1 MAIRNWGSEQV
12 VNTNTPLNQNQPRIA
27 AMPDGGFVVVWT
39 DADPAG
45 GDGSGSS
52 IKLQRFDASGVRVGL
67 ETLVNTTTPGS
78 QVSADVAVLDNGS
91 FVVAWNDFDTSD
103 IRFRR
108 FAADGTAIDIVD
120 GLAVGTGVNV
130 QGPAI
135 VATAGGGFALAY
147 NEFSGASRDDKLIF
161 IDANGTPG
169 AVNDIAA
176 SANDEELP
184 DLAMFSD
191 GSFVAVWE
199 DSDTGFIR
207 KALLTSAGVL
217 VGGSTTN
224 VSNTGGVTH
233 DGPKVA
239 VLAND
244 GFVVT
249 WQDNSDQLP
258 DDQGTAVHAQM
269 FDAAGV
275 EIGTEVVVNTA
286 IAGSQG
292 GPAVVAMP
300 NGGYAIVW
308 TGTDTHGQLFDAFG
322 ARIGTEFIVSTT
334 TANFQA
340 NAQITVL
347 ADGRL
352 AVVWTDGS
360 ATGDDTSFAA
370 VRMQII
376 DPRDGVVTGTANGEV
391 LFGHD
396 EVADDIN
403 ALGGDDTLNGLAG
416 ADIMYG
422 GQGDDIYVVD
432 NEADQAVELFANGT
446 DHVQS
451 SASFTLRDQVE
462 NLTLT
467 GAAAVNATGNSS
479 ANILI
484 GNGAA
489 NVLDGLGGAD
499 QMTGG
504 GGNDTYRVDDAGDT
518 VTELSGGGDD
528 LVVSA
533 VTFTLGSNLE
543 RLALSGGANVAGI
556 GNSLANVITGNVGFN
571 ALLGAAGN
579 DTIDGAA
586 GDDTLRGGLGNDLAF
601 GGLGNDV
608 LHGDSGNDTLR
619 GGTGNDTAHG
629 GLGNDSSFGDAGND
643 TLMGDSGNDTLR
655 GGIGNDTARGGLGN
669 DASFGDAGNDLLFGD
684 AGADRLTGGTG
695 NDRLNGGLGKDVLI
709 GNAGRDTFSFNNAL
723 VAANVDRI
731 ADFFV
736 PADVVQLENAV
747 FGGLAGG
754 VLKAAAFHKGA
765 AAHDA
770 TDRIIYNATAGTLT
784 FDANGDAAGGAKL
797 FATIGKNLA
806 MTNADFVVI

>member
-1 MAIRNWGSEQV
+1 
-12 VNTNTPLNQNQPRIA
+12 
-27 AMPDGGFVVVWT
+27 
-39 DADPAG
+39 
-45 GDGSGSS
+45 
-52 IKLQRFDASGVRVGL
+52 
-67 ETLVNTTTPGS
+67 
-78 QVSADVAVLDNGS
+78 
-91 FVVAWNDFDTSD
+91 
-103 IRFRR
+103 
-108 FAADGTAIDIVD
+108 
-120 GLAVGTGVNV
+120 
-130 QGPAI
+130 
-135 VATAGGGFALAY
+135 
-147 NEFSGASRDDKLIF
+147 
-161 IDANGTPG
+161 
-169 AVNDIAA
+169 
-176 SANDEELP
+176 
-184 DLAMFSD
+184 
-191 GSFVAVWE
+191 
-199 DSDTGFIR
+199 
-207 KALLTSAGVL
+207 
-217 VGGSTTN
+217 
-224 VSNTGGVTH
+224 
-233 DGPKVA
+233 
-239 VLAND
+239 
-244 GFVVT
+244 
-249 WQDNSDQLP
+249 
-258 DDQGTAVHAQM
+258 M

-275 EIGTEVVVNTA
+275 EIGTEVVVNTDV
-286 IAGSQG
+286 AGSQG
-292 GPAVVAMP
+292 GPAVVVMP

-308 TGTDTHGQLFDAFG
+308 HGEGIRGQLFDAFG
-322 ARIGTEFIVSTT
+322 ARIGTEFIVNTT
-334 TANFQA
+334 TANFQV

-352 AVVWTDGS
+352 AVVWTD
-360 ATGDDTSFAA
+360 TGDDTSFAA

-396 EVADDIN
+396 EVADEIN
-403 ALGGDDTLNGLAG
+403 AFAGADTLNGLAG

-422 GQGDDIYVVD
+422 GPGDDIYVVD
-432 NEADQAVELFANGT
+432 NEADQAVELLGAGT
-446 DHVQS
+446 DQVSS

-571 ALLGAAGN
+571 SLL
-579 DTIDGAA
+579 GAA
-586 GDDTLRGGLGNDLAF
+586 GDDTLRGELGNDLAF

-608 LHGDSGNDTLR
+608 LHGDSGNDSLR
-619 GGTGNDTAHG
+619 GGTGNDTARG

-643 TLMGDSGNDTLR
+643 VLHGDSGNDTLR

-709 GNAGRDTFSFNNAL
+709 GNAGRDTFSFNNVL

-731 ADFFV
+731 VDFVV
-736 PADVVQLENAV
+736 PADIVQLENAV

-770 TDRIIYNATAGTLT
+770 TDRIIYNAVAGTLT

-797 FATIGKNLA
+797 FATLGKNLA
-806 MTNADFVVI
+806 MTNADFFVT